1 MPIHSKYSR
10 FFRLAAIVAFVV
22 YLCILVY
29 LTVLQRLLRGTVTGL
44 FFENYTLYWDQ
55 YFMYNVNLI
64 PFKTITEYLS
74 NPPNAETALT
84 NLAGNIIAFI
94 PFGFLVPI
102 VFKRVNNFKTMFVI
116 SAAASAL
123 IEIIQMLLKV
133 GSTDIDD
140 TILNTVGGLIGFGLL
155 RLVFKASRKWFGDRD
170 LQESD

>member
-1 MPIHSKYSR
+1 MQLNSKHNRS
-10 FFRLAAIVAFVV
+10 FRLAAIAAFIA

-29 LTVLQRLLRGTVTGL
+29 LTVVQRLLRGTVTGL
-44 FFENYTLYWDQ
+44 FLENYTLDWNSYLT
-55 YFMYNVNLI
+55 YSVNLI
-64 PFKTITEYLS
+64 PFKTITEYLF

-94 PFGFLVPI
+94 PFGFLAPV

-116 SAAASAL
+116 SAAVSAL

-140 TILNTVGGLIGFGLL
+140 TILNTLGGLIGFSLL
-155 RLVFKASRKWFGDRD
+155 ILVLKASRKWFGDRD
-170 LQESD
+170 VQESD